1 MCRNKILKVQVTRS
15 SNCLVSHFK
24 TLCFRIWPNKGV
36 YMEEDDF
43 DFEAFEKE
51 LEEDNRELDLLFQKM
66 DDACEWM
73 DVFSDLECTINA
85 FNSNMSSLRQAI
97 PSEEKHDNNFH
108 LGILLVG
115 IISAYESFIH
125 DFFDVCCNKSSYMKM
140 AITNIDKL
148 EDKDRNYLRLKVNS
162 TEGFLRGRLKKATL
176 HDPIQ
181 IARLSL
187 VFFNLRMP
195 ILKLEHTEK
204 LLEQR
209 NLFTHHGGIS
219 NGKQI
224 EIKVENVLGVYN
236 AIYKLVNEYINSISK
251 DADLCL
257 KEEI

>member
-1 MCRNKILKVQVTRS
+1 MFQSVR
-15 SNCLVSHFK
+15 
-24 TLCFRIWPNKGV
+24 PDKGV

-51 LEEDNRELDLLFQKM
+51 LEEDQREIDLLCQKI
-66 DDACEWM
+66 DDAFEWM
-73 DVFSDLECTINA
+73 DVFSDLESTINT
-85 FNSNMSSLRQAI
+85 FNSNMISLRQAI
-97 PSEEKHDNNFH
+97 PSEEKHDNNFY

-115 IISAYESFIH
+115 VVSAYESFIH
-125 DFFDVCCNKSSYMKM
+125 EFFDVCCNKSSYMKM

-148 EDKDRNYLRLKVNS
+148 EDKDRNYLRLKVSS
-162 TEGFLRGRLKKATL
+162 TESFLRERLKKATL

-224 EIKVENVLGVYN
+224 EIKAEYVLRVFNVV
-236 AIYKLVNEYINSISK
+236 YKLVNEYINSIKK

-257 KEEI
+257 EEET